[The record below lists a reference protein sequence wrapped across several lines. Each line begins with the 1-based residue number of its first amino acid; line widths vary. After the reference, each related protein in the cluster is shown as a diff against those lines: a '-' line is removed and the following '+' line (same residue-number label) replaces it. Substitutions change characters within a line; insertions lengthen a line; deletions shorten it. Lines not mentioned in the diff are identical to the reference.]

1 MSISRRAQDIQA
13 SPIRKLKPL
22 ADEAKKEEFI
32 FSILT
37 LAILIFLLR
46 SQSSKPSM
54 LIMIQFW
61 ATGRLRVLTSFVRLL
76 PIIFSA
82 MALS

>member
-22 ADEAKKEEFI
+22 ADEAKKEGFI

-37 LAILIFLLR
+37 LVTLIFLLR
-46 SQSSKPSM
+46 SRSSKPFM
-54 LIMIQFW
+54 LIMIQFS
-61 ATGRLRVLTSFVRLL
+61 ATVHLRVLKSFVRLL
-76 PIIFSA
+76 PIISQ
-82 MALS
+82 LWP